1 MAWYSGIVK
10 LFKRA
15 PVVVKDLGLTDE
27 LLLIAKG
34 AVRLAEAQ
42 LIDNATRREFAVAF
56 LVGKGV
62 PESIARLAVEVAV
75 RLIKKEI
82 ESHA

>member
-1 MAWYSGIVK
+1 MAWYSGIVNF
-10 LFKRA
+10 FKRA
-15 PVVVKDLGLTDE
+15 PILVHDLGLTDE

-34 AVRLAEAQ
+34 AVRLAEAN
-42 LIDNATRREFAVAF
+42 LLDNAARREFAVAF

-62 PESIARLAVEVAV
+62 PESIARLAIEVAV